1 MVEFRLLQDYSG
13 DMLKRIAG
21 FYLSAGWIALG
32 DDTAF
37 LLPALQG
44 SFLVAGAFA
53 DGELA
58 GTARV
63 LSDGVS
69 DAYIQDVV
77 VAPEYRGQ
85 GLGRGLVELLTTEL
99 RNRNVDW
106 IGLVGEPGTENFYQ
120 KLKWQK
126 QTGFTLWKAPEK

>member
-1 MVEFRLLQDYSG
+1 MVEYRLLHEYSG

-21 FYLSAGWIALG
+21 FYLSAKWISPE

-37 LLPALQG
+37 LLPALKN

-58 GTARV
+58 GSARV

-85 GLGRGLVELLTTEL
+85 GIGRGLIELLTAEL
-99 RNRNVDW
+99 RRREIDW
-106 IGLVGEPGTENFYQ
+106 IGLVGEPGTEGFYR
-120 KLKWQK
+120 KLNWQA
-126 QTGFTLWKAPEK
+126 QSGFTLWKAPEN

>member
-1 MVEFRLLQDYSG
+1 MVEFLLLNDFSG

-21 FYLSAGWIALG
+21 FYIAAKWISPD

-37 LLPALQG
+37 LLPALKN

-53 DGELA
+53 DGVII
-58 GTARV
+58 GSARV

-77 VAPEYRGQ
+77 VDPECRGQ
-85 GLGRGLVELLTTEL
+85 GVGRGLIELLTGEL
-99 RNRNVDW
+99 RRRQIDW
-106 IGLVGEPGTENFYQ
+106 IGLVGEPGTENFYR
-120 KLKWQK
+120 KLKWQE
-126 QTGFTLWKAPEK
+126 QRGFTLWKAPQS